1 MNIEFRFLQK
11 AIENK
16 NFICFTYENKRYNNI
31 AVLKLDENN
40 QLISHKGI
48 FEFEKISKL
57 VVLKEKISNLDI
69 AYLKSVE
76 DIKKGDFKNQS
87 AKEHI
92 EELKKE
98 EFL

>member
-1 MNIEFRFLQK
+1 MNIEFRFIQK
-11 AIENK
+11 AIEDK

-31 AVLKLDENN
+31 GVLKLDENN

-48 FEFEKISKL
+48 FKFEKISQL
-57 VVLKEKISNLDI
+57 VVLKEKISNLDM

-76 DIKKGDFKNQS
+76 DIKKGDIKIQS

>member
-1 MNIEFRFLQK
+1 MNIELRFIQK
-11 AIENK
+11 AIEDK
-16 NFICFTYENKRYNNI
+16 NFVCFTYENKRYNNI

-40 QLISHKGI
+40 QLISYKGI
-48 FEFEKISKL
+48 FEFEKISQL

-76 DIKKGDFKNQS
+76 DIKKGKFKIQS

>member
-1 MNIEFRFLQK
+1 MNIELRFLQK

-31 AVLKLDENN
+31 GVLKLDENN

-48 FEFEKISKL
+48 FKFEKISQL
-57 VVLKEKISNLDI
+57 VVLKEKISNLDM

-76 DIKKGDFKNQS
+76 DIKKGDIKIQS